1 MLKSG
6 SIIHNSQ
13 RFDYEIDEQGYIW
26 ILMEMGK
33 TNIGQVKPIN
43 PHSDLERILHE
54 MLDGG
59 GY

>member
-1 MLKSG
+1 MKKHG

-13 RFDYEIDEQGYIW
+13 NFDYEIDEHGYIW
-26 ILMEMGK
+26 LLLEMGK
-33 TNIGQVKPIN
+33 TNIGQVLPVTQHTDI
-43 PHSDLERILHE
+43 ERVLHE